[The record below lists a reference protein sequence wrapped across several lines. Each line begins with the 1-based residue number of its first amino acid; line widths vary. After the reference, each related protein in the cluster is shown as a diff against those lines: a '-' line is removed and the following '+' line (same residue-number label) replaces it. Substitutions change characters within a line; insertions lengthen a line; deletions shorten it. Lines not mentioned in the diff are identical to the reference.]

1 MKDVKSIVADN
12 LTQLRK
18 ASELTQAQLAE
29 KFNYSD
35 KAICRWEHGE
45 TLPDIN
51 TLYALAQFY
60 GVTMNDLVDPDFEVS
75 DVKGDERKMFKFRI
89 LITAFLLAALWL
101 FATVFFITGLAFGHN
116 YWLIFIWAVPSSC
129 ILIIRL
135 WRKYEMHTALKIV
148 IYSIFVWSFITSL
161 FLHLLVV
168 NGVNSWMLFLVGIP
182 LQAIV
187 IFWQQIK
194 RYKNIL

>member
-18 ASELTQAQLAE
+18 SSGLTQAQLAE
-29 KFNYSD
+29 KFNYTD

-51 TLYALAQFY
+51 TLCLLAEFY
-60 GVTMNDLVDPDFEVS
+60 GVTMNDLVDPDFEAS
-75 DVKGDERKMFKFRI
+75 DVRMGESRMFRYRL

-101 FATVFFITGLAFGHN
+101 FVTVIFVTGIIFGRG
-116 YWLIFIWAVPSSC
+116 YWLIFVWGVPMSC
-129 ILIIRL
+129 LLIARL
-135 WRKYEMHTALKIV
+135 WRKYEMHPVLKICLNSLF
-148 IYSIFVWSFITSL
+148 IWSLLTSL
-161 FLHLLVV
+161 FLHSLIT

-182 LQAIV
+182 LEAIIV
-187 IFWQQIK
+187 FWQQIK
-194 RYKNIL
+194 RYRSNL